1 MPIFSSIAQFIA
13 PRGLKFPDP
22 TPGALYKEFSIVNLP
37 KNFILRAAGYV
48 VYDVFVNGNRILSGP
63 MRSLPGKLFCDEI
76 DIAPFVRTGK
86 NSLAVVILPHNGSL
100 SRAKSAPAG
109 FICEIAQ
116 LGLVSDQSWLG
127 CRAEWYGY
135 SDEVLSVSLF
145 PQEHFNFSVCPDGWM
160 TGEKLDLFCPVE
172 IVDSGL
178 KVFGKRPTAIPTE
191 NAIEPP
197 LVFSGHDDRHIGEI
211 SSNLRYNFS
220 NTHIISCSGE
230 PEILNADRNL
240 VTFDVGRTRMVQP
253 AISVS
258 DFKGS
263 GRIELYYSHKITD
276 RPDCSVGFGHENEGF
291 VDSVTPREGQRSFD
305 FDPLYPRGCRFVT
318 VRLAGNASCRLKV
331 RFRTVDYPY
340 AEPRELNT
348 ADETLQSIWR
358 MCTNNIYSATTDVLV
373 DTCQRENA
381 LWTLDACVTGRAAFD
396 TFGDREMWRANLAL
410 ILDSIDETGHPKS
423 IAVSDIKH
431 SLFDQELFFVIN
443 LLDYTKS
450 TGDKSLAIEH
460 YAQIIAFM
468 KLMNSGITDEN
479 LYSHPKEC
487 WHFIDWAEIDKRP
500 YSLPINCLLI
510 LAAEAS
516 VELAGIAGSDELRQI
531 AQSIILRVRP
541 NLERFFDK
549 NRWCFICR
557 IEPKIALEYN
567 DFLFSESDKNT
578 PDGLHAN
585 IFALA
590 ARAGT
595 PEMRA
600 KTVEFLKR
608 KLSENPDGNKWK
620 QFGPE
625 WAGFFLKTLVENGM
639 QAEADA
645 LLLEKFAPFV
655 EIGAPTVG
663 ETLWAEKY
671 NSAHGWGSSANS
683 YLAARY
689 GVREKLQKNFEK
701 FSKTP

>member
-1 MPIFSSIAQFIA
+1 MPIFSSNAQFIA

-22 TPGALYKEFSIVNLP
+22 SPGALCKEFFLVNMPENL
-37 KNFILRAAGYV
+37 ILRAAGYV
-48 VYDVFVNGNRILSGP
+48 VYDIFVNGNRILSGP
-63 MRSLPGKLFCDEI
+63 MRSLPGKLFYDELN
-76 DIAPFVRTGK
+76 IAPFVRPGK

-100 SRAKSAPAG
+100 SRAKPAPAG

-116 LGLVSDQSWLG
+116 IGLVSDSSWLG
-127 CRAEWYGY
+127 CRAEWFGY
-135 SDEVLSVSLF
+135 SDKVLSVSLF
-145 PQEHFNFSVCPDGWM
+145 PQEHFNFNACPDGWM
-160 TGEKLDLFCPVE
+160 TGEKPDLFCPVE
-172 IVDSGL
+172 IVGSGL
-178 KVFGKRPTAIPTE
+178 KVFGKRPTAIPEE
-191 NAIEPP
+191 NPIDAP
-197 LVFSGHDDRHIGEI
+197 LVFSGRDDRHIGEI
-211 SSNLRYNFS
+211 SNNLRYDFGK
-220 NTHIISCSGE
+220 TDRIPCPGE

-253 AISVS
+253 AISIE

-263 GRIELYYSHKITD
+263 GRIELYYSHRITD
-276 RPDCSVGFGHENEGF
+276 RPECAGGFGHENEGF
-291 VDSVTPREGQRSFD
+291 VDSVTPREGQESFD
-305 FDPLYPRGCRFVT
+305 FDPLCPRGCRFVT
-318 VRLAGNASCRLKV
+318 VRLAGNASCRLRV
-331 RFRTVDYPY
+331 NLRTVDYPY
-340 AEPRELNT
+340 GKPFEL
-348 ADETLQSIWR
+348 ASDDRMLQSIWR

-410 ILDSIDETGHPKS
+410 ILDSIDETGHPTS

-450 TGDKSLAIEH
+450 TGDEGLIIEH
-460 YAQIIAFM
+460 YLQIFAFM

-516 VELAGIAGSDELRQI
+516 VELARIAGNDGLRQI
-531 AQSIILRVRP
+531 AQNIISRVRP
-541 NLERFFDK
+541 GLERFYDK
-549 NRWCFICR
+549 DRECFICR
-557 IEPKIALEYN
+557 IEPKTALEYN
-567 DFLFSESDKNT
+567 DFLFKESDRNT
-578 PDGLHAN
+578 PDCLHAN

-595 PEMRA
+595 PEMRE

-608 KLSENPDGNKWK
+608 KLTENPNGNKWK

-625 WAGFFLKTLVENGM
+625 WAGFFLKTLAENGM

-645 LLLEKFAPFV
+645 LIREKLAPFV

-689 GVREKLQKNFEK
+689 GVR
-701 FSKTP
+701 